1 MRRPAAVPV
10 VADETVR
17 LGGAELRQPAVQRL
31 FLSTPGTASR
41 TLLVFMRDWLPLIG
55 LLVTYELMRDLV
67 PLVGVA
73 PRDLMGLERWLGEGS
88 EATLALQAAFYQP
101 SQVSLMDFF
110 SSVVYFLHFVL
121 PAVVGVYLWF
131 DDRHRFQLFAASLLA
146 VSFLAFLTYVALPTL
161 PPWLGHPQDVHKV
174 IDETIHKLR
183 IPGWLVGVYSD
194 RDYNVEAAFPSLHSA
209 FPLIAAVH
217 VWARNWRL
225 GVVLALWTL
234 IVWVSVVYL
243 GEHYVVDV
251 MGGVAYAVV
260 AMLLVVLWHRV
271 SQTRTGPLKHARAA
285 GL

>member
-1 MRRPAAVPV
+1 
-10 VADETVR
+10 VR
-17 LGGAELRQPAVQRL
+17 LSGAELRHPAGQQLV
-31 FLSTPGTASR
+31 LSTPRAASR
-41 TLLVFMRDWLPLIG
+41 TLLGFVRDWLPLIG

-73 PRDLMGLERWLGEGS
+73 PRDLVGLERWLGEGG

-101 SQVSLMDFF
+101 SQVSLMDFL

-121 PAVVGVYLWF
+121 PAAVGVYLWF
-131 DDRHRFQLFAASLLA
+131 DDRRRFQAFAASLLA

-161 PPWLGHPQDVHKV
+161 PPWLGHPQNVHKV
-174 IDETIHKLR
+174 IDETIHKLH
-183 IPGWLVGVYSD
+183 IPGWLVSVYSD

-225 GVVLALWTL
+225 GVALALWTF

-251 MGGVAYAVV
+251 LGGVAYAVV
-260 AMLLVVLWHRV
+260 GMLLVWLWHRA
-271 SQTRTGPLKHARAA
+271 TRTRTRPLKHAPAA

>member
-1 MRRPAAVPV
+1 MRLAGP
-10 VADETVR
+10 
-17 LGGAELRQPAVQRL
+17 ELRQTTGQRL
-31 FLSTPGTASR
+31 VLSAPGAASR
-41 TLLVFMRDWLPLIG
+41 TLLVFVRDWLPLIG

-67 PLVGVA
+67 PLIGVA
-73 PRDLMGLERWLGEGS
+73 PHDLMGLERWLGEGG

-131 DDRHRFQLFAASLLA
+131 DDRRRFQAFAASLLV
-146 VSFLAFLTYVALPTL
+146 VSCLAFLTYVALPTL
-161 PPWLGHPQDVHKV
+161 PPWLGHPQNVHKV

-183 IPGWLVGVYSD
+183 IPGWLVSVYSD

-217 VWARNWRL
+217 VWTRNWRL
-225 GVVLALWTL
+225 GVVLALWTA

-251 MGGVAYAVV
+251 LGGIVYAVV
-260 AMLLVVLWHRV
+260 GMVIVWLWYRV
-271 SQTRTGPLKHARAA
+271 TRMRARPLERASAA

>member
-10 VADETVR
+10 VADEAVR

-131 DDRHRFQLFAASLLA
+131 DDRHSFQLFAASLLA

-183 IPGWLVGVYSD
+183 IPGWLVSVYSD

-260 AMLLVVLWHRV
+260 AMLLAVLWHRV
-271 SQTRTGPLKHARAA
+271 SQTRTAALKHARAA